1 METTRWPF
9 ILAVVVLLALIYNF
23 LNTIFRSDV
32 KRFSHDRLYIDYAS
46 YKKKDTK
53 KGTGGSSSPSPYVA
67 PQLRNEFRQVLDGRL
82 EDSVNAYSSYLQKA
96 LEKRPDLSG
105 APVPVNAQYDEV
117 MRLARQT
124 PEGMGQARLFFAKGN
139 YSAAVQEFQTV
150 LGTLQENDL
159 QNRISIHQALA
170 ECFFQQ
176 NIRIAYV
183 EHKAKALELTQRLRD
198 MLRGGAGGAQSP
210 LWMSVDEA
218 TQVLLKV
225 RVHALQNLKGR
236 EKEDAIRRAEFDLEV
251 ARVLNR

>member
-1 METTRWPF
+1 MN
-9 ILAVVVLLALIYNF
+9 A
-23 LNTIFRSDV
+23 
-32 KRFSHDRLYIDYAS
+32 YAS
-46 YKKKDTK
+46 YM
-53 KGTGGSSSPSPYVA
+53 
-67 PQLRNEFRQVLDGRL
+67 
-82 EDSVNAYSSYLQKA
+82 QKA
-96 LEKRPDLSG
+96 LEKRPDFGG

-124 PEGMGQARLFFAKGN
+124 PEGMQQARLFFARGN

-198 MLRGGAGGAQSP
+198 MLRGGAQQSP

-251 ARVLNR
+251 ARVLHR